1 MRKFSRSMPKAPPKR
16 VISTGACL
24 LTLLVIVLL
33 ALTFSM
39 TAFLVVVGIII
50 FIAIVNALGLRRLRR
65 LAASRAGESICT
77 FARSF
82 DRRSV
87 DPWVIRAVYEEFR
100 AFFDG
105 VLPIRATD
113 RIADDLYMDWEDF
126 NDLAE
131 DAAFRAGRSLKHLEQ
146 NPLAAEQI
154 GSVGDLVLFL
164 SHQPKQQTN

>member
-16 VISTGACL
+16 VIPTGACL

-33 ALTFSM
+33 ALAFSM

-50 FIAIVNALGLRRLRR
+50 LITIVDALGRRRLRH
-65 LAASRAGESICT
+65 LAASRVGESICT

-100 AFFDG
+100 AYFDD

-113 RIADDLYMDWEDF
+113 RISDDLHMDWEDF
-126 NDLAE
+126 NDLAA
-131 DAAFRAGRSLKHLEQ
+131 DVAFRAGRSLKHLEQ
-146 NPLAAEQI
+146 NPLAVEQI
-154 GSVGDLVLFL
+154 SNVGDLVLFL
-164 SHQPKQQTN
+164 SHQPAQYPA